1 MPYPFPGMNPYLE
14 QPAFWSSVHSR
25 LIVALAD
32 AVAPQILPNYYIEVE
47 TRTYSEDTELLIG
60 IPDAVFLTKPKTE
73 KLPRSASPAVA
84 LQNRPQIVQIP
95 ISSEVKER
103 YLEVCDTATNSVVTV
118 IELLSPVNKRSGKGR
133 ATYEDKRQKILEST
147 AHLVE
152 IDLLRAFA
160 PMPLRQNN
168 IPWDYRILISRSEQR
183 PDANLYGFNL
193 PEPIPYFPLPLKN
206 PEESIAPLAPPVIA
220 INLQNILEALYD
232 RAGYEYRIDY
242 QQPVPSP
249 TLSPENQAWI
259 AQLQIS

>member
-32 AVAPQILPNYYIEVE
+32 AVAPQILPHYYIEVE

-60 IPDAVFLTKPKTE
+60 IPDAVVLTKATTLSLPPKQSLNTT
-73 KLPRSASPAVA
+73 VA
-84 LQNRPQIVQIP
+84 LQNRPQFVQIP
-95 ISSEVKER
+95 SSSEVKER
-103 YLEVCDTATNSVVTV
+103 YLEVRDTATNSVITV
-118 IELLSPVNKRSGKGR
+118 IELLSPVNKRPGKGR
-133 ATYEDKRQKILEST
+133 ATYEEKRQKILDST

-152 IDLLRAFA
+152 IDLLRAFT
-160 PMPLRQNN
+160 PMPLLQDN

-183 PDANLYGFNL
+183 PQADLYGFNL

-206 PEESIAPLAPPVIA
+206 PEESIEV
-220 INLQNILEALYD
+220 NLQKILEALYD

-242 QQPVPSP
+242 QQPVPP
-249 TLSPENQAWI
+249 PALSPANQTWL
-259 AQLQIS
+259 AQLQLS

>member
-14 QPAFWSSVHSR
+14 QPAFWSSVRSR

-32 AVAPQILPNYYIEVE
+32 AVAPQILPHYYIEVE

-60 IPDAVFLTKPKTE
+60 IPDAVVLTKAAAAK
-73 KLPRSASPAVA
+73 SPLAVSPSVA

-95 ISSEVKER
+95 IDSEVKER
-103 YLEVCDTATNSVVTV
+103 YLEVRDTATNSVVTV
-118 IELLSPVNKRSGKGR
+118 IEILSPVNKRPGKGR

-147 AHLVE
+147 AYLVE

-160 PMPLRQNN
+160 PMPLLQDN

-183 PDANLYGFNL
+183 PQADLYGFNL
-193 PEPIPYFPLPLKN
+193 SEPIPFFPLPLKN
-206 PEESIAPLAPPVIA
+206 SEEGIEV
-220 INLQNILEALYD
+220 NLQKILEALYD

-242 QQPVPSP
+242 QQPIPP
-249 TLSPENQAWI
+249 PALSPANQAWI
-259 AQLQIS
+259 AQIS